1 MICPTCRRETPA
13 DRPFCLNCGAVLPEL
28 PPHHDRGGMSL
39 GARIAL
45 FTAGAGLASL
55 CLLCAGLIVVTEVP
69 DLVGLGLS
77 TILALIPAVLYV
89 SFILWIDRYEHE
101 PAGLLFFAFFW
112 GAVVAIVF
120 SFVFNSVVALI
131 AAQIVG
137 ESGGEIAAAVL
148 SAPVVEEGFKGV
160 FLLLLMLI
168 YRHEFD
174 NVLDG
179 IVYGSIVGLGF
190 AMTENIVY
198 FGRMYAEGGLAGLA
212 LIVVLRSILG
222 GFGHAL
228 YTGTIGAGFGLARES
243 RSLLVKVLA
252 PIAGYLLAVVQHG
265 AWNLIAGTV
274 VPAMLPPETSEWV
287 YFCLVA
293 PIQSLV
299 LTGPGLLMLALV
311 VVITWQREAT
321 IIRRMLLPEVE
332 NGLISREDYAILS
345 SSRRRLRS
353 MWETLRQD
361 GVVALLLRREY
372 INAATELA
380 FRKWHEERGERPKR
394 DQKHTPEEQYR
405 EKIRRLQARLA
416 LE

>member
-1 MICPTCRRETPA
+1 M
-13 DRPFCLNCGAVLPEL
+13 
-28 PPHHDRGGMSL
+28 
-39 GARIAL
+39 
-45 FTAGAGLASL
+45 ASL
-55 CLLCAGLIVVTEVP
+55 CLLCAGLIVVSEVP

-77 TILALIPAVLYV
+77 AVLAGIPAVLYV
-89 SFILWIDRYEHE
+89 SLILWVDRYEHE

-120 SFVFNSVVALI
+120 SFFFNSLVAAI
-131 AAQIVG
+131 ATQFVG
-137 ESGGEIAAAVL
+137 EAGGEIAAAVL
-148 SAPVVEEGFKGV
+148 SAPIVEEGFKGI
-160 FLLLLMLI
+160 FLLILMLLF
-168 YRHEFD
+168 RHEFD

-212 LIVVLRSILG
+212 LIVVLRAILG

-228 YTGTIGAGFGLARES
+228 YTGTLGAGFGLARES
-243 RSLLVKVLA
+243 PSIFVKALA
-252 PIAGYLLAVVQHG
+252 PVAGYLLAVLQHG
-265 AWNLIAGTV
+265 AWNLIAGTLI
-274 VPAMLPPETSEWV
+274 PALLPPETSEWV

-299 LTGPGLLMLALV
+299 LTGPGLLTLGLV
-311 VVITWQREAT
+311 VVITWQREAA

-332 NGLISREDYAILS
+332 GGLISLEDYQILA

-361 GVVALLLRREY
+361 GFVALLVRRDY

-380 FRKWHEERGERPKR
+380 FRKWHQERGERPKR
-394 DQKHTPEEQYR
+394 NQKYTPEEHYR